1 MFTSLFVMSYRVTCC
16 GRFVLRARF
25 CIQHLKGLFQMPNSR
40 YVACADGQSGVE
52 LVWPEG
58 DRTQCLMDMSSINAE
73 STQVE
78 CLTLYKLLVH
88 LESVKKVAS
97 HKLSYTEV
105 TRVTDSTSSSP
116 DSFKVTLK
124 DRMQYQCMAD
134 TTKSAT
140 MKNFFSQSV
149 AAVSS
154 SKCVRGV
161 FRWRFERVHACLKIQ
176 KPYVL
181 TSKALSLKAKE
192 PVEIA

>member
-25 CIQHLKGLFQMPNSR
+25 CVQHLKGLFQMPNSR

-88 LESVKKVAS
+88 LESVKKVRGHS
-97 HKLSYTEV
+97 RHRLHFQLS
-105 TRVTDSTSSSP
+105 RFIQGDAQGS
-116 DSFKVTLK
+116 D
-124 DRMQYQCMAD
+124 
-134 TTKSAT
+134 
-140 MKNFFSQSV
+140 
-149 AAVSS
+149 AV
-154 SKCVRGV
+154 
-161 FRWRFERVHACLKIQ
+161 
-176 KPYVL
+176 
-181 TSKALSLKAKE
+181 
-192 PVEIA
+192 PVYGRHH